1 MRGIS
6 QRSALRAAIVITVL
20 LLGCSSSGSS
30 PSTPLAGSNLAG
42 KETVRQGEECA
53 PESNP
58 VALVLPSLVRVET
71 LPDAQGSY
79 SAGTGI
85 VIDQGWLLTN
95 QHVIDGAVGGVVRT
109 FYGDGHQAAGKV
121 VASDAGLDLA
131 LVQSDTG
138 DQQSV
143 NWGDEGKLQPGA
155 VLFAVGFA
163 RGARLPSKSQG
174 RYVQTIVDRS
184 TGQAFIESDVPL
196 EHGDSGGP
204 LLNRCG
210 QVIGIN
216 TARISGAGR
225 QYAGLSIPGF
235 GARRWS
241 TRNRPQ

>member
-1 MRGIS
+1 VRGVIR
-6 QRSALRAAIVITVL
+6 QFMLWAAVVSTVL
-20 LLGCSSSGSS
+20 ALACSSSV
-30 PSTPLAGSNLAG
+30 PATPTPLAGSSLAG
-42 KETVRQGEECA
+42 KEAVRQGEECA

-58 VALVLPSLVRVET
+58 VALVLPALVRVET
-71 LPDAQGSY
+71 VPDARGSY

-85 VIDQGWLLTN
+85 VIDRGWLLTN
-95 QHVIDGAVGGVVRT
+95 QHVIDGAVDGIVRT
-109 FYGDGHQAAGKV
+109 FYGDGHQAPGKV

-138 DQQSV
+138 DLQSV
-143 NWGDEGKLQPGA
+143 NWGDEGRLQPGA

-163 RGARLPSKSQG
+163 RGALLPSKSQG

-184 TGQAFIESDVPL
+184 SGQAFIESDVPL

-235 GARRWS
+235 GARSWS